1 MNLSCKVS
9 YCVAILFIG
18 TIVSELLLSFSLPS
32 KKTFSVN
39 RGEFFFLRICVGRKQ
54 SITHK
59 MSNREKELRQVLK
72 VGVKTR

>member
-18 TIVSELLLSFSLPS
+18 TIVSELFLSFSLPS
-32 KKTFSVN
+32 KKAFSVN
-39 RGEFFFLRICVGRKQ
+39 RGEFFYGICVGRKQ
-54 SITHK
+54 SMAHK
-59 MSNREKELRQVLK
+59 MSKREKELRQVLK

>member
-32 KKTFSVN
+32 KKAFSVN
-39 RGEFFFLRICVGRKQ
+39 RGEFFYGYVWAVNKVWRIKCQ
-54 SITHK
+54 
-59 MSNREKELRQVLK
+59 KER
-72 VGVKTR
+72 RS